1 MAVVAAVVL
10 SFTIGKLRS
19 SQSSKEMVLC
29 LAFWKI
35 GSAMMARSVSGE
47 HRRSSSVLGSD
58 LLFHETR
65 VFLRIKPQ
73 KRRSK
78 EFQIQERMSMILS

>member
-58 LLFHETR
+58 LFHETR